1 MLNLK
6 TPAMQDQLAA
16 PLERI
21 ITEHGHKL
29 RSMLTQQLP
38 LAQALQ
44 QDETVSKVAR
54 FCYPLLPGMVRLVVK
69 EAAFVEFVLSHRHGL
84 LARLDSS
91 ACPTAVAG

>member
-29 RSMLTQQLP
+29 RSMLTQQAP

-44 QDETVSKVAR
+44 QDETVAKVAR
-54 FCYPLLPGMVRLVVK
+54 FCYPLLPGVVRLVVP
-69 EAAFVEFVLSHRHGL
+69 EAAFVEFVLKHRHRL
-84 LARLDSS
+84 LARLDSPAS
-91 ACPTAVAG
+91 HTATAS